1 MSDVQ
6 DLGTH
11 LFGSSPAELFQFLFP
26 ASGYAYLPSGLQV
39 AFGYFQPDARS
50 GSDDNN
56 PFD

>member
-1 MSDVQ
+1 MLIPQ
-6 DLGTH
+6 
-11 LFGSSPAELFQFLFP
+11 ELQLSLLFP